1 MNLHEPADAFLY
13 LCKGVIMKTCLYKM
27 DAPSKLPPST
37 RMRVTLTDGV
47 SGWLFVPFVV
57 SILESMRIEFNNMCM
72 CK

>member
-1 MNLHEPADAFLY
+1 
-13 LCKGVIMKTCLYKM
+13 MKTCLYKM